1 MRHQL
6 PSHGLSRRVLCVVSP
21 KGDVVC
27 PAFARATASVT
38 LVPVGVRPG
47 SRTIR
52 RPHLRNSLIPGRRA
66 DLAARLRAFL
76 GAADVHVPLTLA
88 LVLSLA
94 GIARSRAASLTF
106 ARVYARAVHLRAGL
120 VLGPRQDVSSKYQT
134 RRGARDQHPSF
145 ARAHSYPSSGLV
157 GSQAARGDSFRAAF
171 GYNRLGGPVR
181 HPRACSRRSGEPS
194 VQQGRKRGRLFDGRH
209 VPAIRHD
216 AELGARD
223 VRGRVLRRAR
233 DRDCRTRARV
243 SSRARSH
250 GPSSPG

>member
-6 PSHGLSRRVLCVVSP
+6 LSHRLSRRVLCVASP

-52 RPHLRNSLIPGRRA
+52 RPHLRNSLIPRRRD
-66 DLAARLRAFL
+66 DLAARLCAFL

-88 LVLSLA
+88 LVVSLA

-106 ARVYARAVHLRAGL
+106 ARVDARAVHLHAGL
-120 VLGPRQDVSSKYQT
+120 VLGPRQDVSSKYQS

-145 ARAHSYPSSGLV
+145 ARAHSSSGLGWLSSCSSGFV
-157 GSQAARGDSFRAAF
+157 PSGVRLQSARRPGSTPAG
-171 GYNRLGGPVR
+171 
-181 HPRACSRRSGEPS
+181 
-194 VQQGRKRGRLFDGRH
+194 LFK
-209 VPAIRHD
+209 A
-216 AELGARD
+216 L
-223 VRGRVLRRAR
+223 
-233 DRDCRTRARV
+233 
-243 SSRARSH
+243 
-250 GPSSPG
+250 

>member
-6 PSHGLSRRVLCVVSP
+6 LSDRLSRRVLCVVSP

-47 SRTIR
+47 SRTIQ
-52 RPHLRNSLIPGRRA
+52 RPHLRNSLIPRRRD

-106 ARVYARAVHLRAGL
+106 ARVDARAVHLHAGL

-145 ARAHSYPSSGLV
+145 ACAFLSLLWLGWLSS
-157 GSQAARGDSFRAAF
+157 
-171 GYNRLGGPVR
+171 
-181 HPRACSRRSGEPS
+181 CSRGFVPS
-194 VQQGRKRGRLFDGRH
+194 CVWLQSARRPGSTPAGLFK
-209 VPAIRHD
+209 A
-216 AELGARD
+216 LG
-223 VRGRVLRRAR
+223 
-233 DRDCRTRARV
+233 
-243 SSRARSH
+243 
-250 GPSSPG
+250 